1 MSRCDPVRTRVVPD
15 AGVMVLLAVLMYGCT
30 SAPSLSTQMQAGF
43 NIAGMWILDPARSDR
58 APDARQVVDEIDRRS
73 LNSRTI
79 GDSRQ
84 ELVDSTVFAFIA
96 QDFPVLRAERLEIEQ
111 QSDSVGIR
119 YEPGGY
125 RDVSW
130 GERTRGLW
138 TITAGW
144 NDAGEFVIHS
154 DSEDIQAVERY
165 VQLDART
172 LQIMLRVRADGGDL
186 DIVRTFVKRG

>member
-1 MSRCDPVRTRVVPD
+1 MEAGFDISGSWLLDPVR
-15 AGVMVLLAVLMYGCT
+15 
-30 SAPSLSTQMQAGF
+30 
-43 NIAGMWILDPARSDR
+43 SDGT
-58 APDARQVVDEIDRRS
+58 PDARRVVDEMDRRS
-73 LNSRTI
+73 LQHRTI
-79 GDSRQ
+79 GDTRQ

-111 QSDSVGIR
+111 QPDSVGIR

-154 DSEDIQAVERY
+154 DSEDIRAVERY

-186 DIVRTFVKRG
+186 DIVRTFVKSG